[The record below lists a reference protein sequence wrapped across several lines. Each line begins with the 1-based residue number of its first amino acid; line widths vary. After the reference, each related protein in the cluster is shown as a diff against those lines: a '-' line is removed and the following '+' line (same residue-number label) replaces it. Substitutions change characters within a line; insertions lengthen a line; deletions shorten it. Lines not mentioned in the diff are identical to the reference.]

1 MKGRKRHI
9 LVDVLGLIWGLAVTE
24 ADMSDRNGG
33 IRMLLTVRGL
43 APRLKL
49 IWADGGYRGQFVEW
63 VQNWCGWL
71 VEIVLR
77 SDKANGFE
85 VLPKRWIVERTFAWL
100 FNYRRLRYDYEYKP
114 RNSEGMIYVAMIHIM
129 ARRLANPPP

>member
-1 MKGRKRHI
+1 
-9 LVDVLGLIWGLAVTE
+9 
-24 ADMSDRNGG
+24 
-33 IRMLLTVRGL
+33 MLLTVRGL

-49 IWADGGYRGQFVEW
+49 IWADGGYRGQFIEW